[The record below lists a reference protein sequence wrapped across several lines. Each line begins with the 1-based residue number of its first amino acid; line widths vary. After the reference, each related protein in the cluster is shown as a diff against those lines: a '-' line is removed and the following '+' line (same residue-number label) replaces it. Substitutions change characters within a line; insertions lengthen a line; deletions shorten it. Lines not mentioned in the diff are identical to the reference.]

1 VLSVLSQ
8 ISIVVVC
15 MFAGSSSF
23 LEMLEAQCWP
33 AELPSKGERVVVR
46 LSNPRFEQLGGT
58 GGSGEST
65 PAVSA
70 QVPVL
75 PRLFEHT
82 LWSPGVTFAGLEQLA
97 LATPLHQR
105 ATLRVPAGSAL
116 VVDAA
121 DFRGEVPAQAALLVD
136 VECRGFWAKTQRFGL
151 GNDRPQP
158 GHVAVVRLSD
168 CCIEGGDPIQM
179 PEVVRFSVGSNEVL
193 PGLDAAVREM
203 VLQERCELR
212 LLPMG
217 AFRARGFQMGMRQ
230 DATLKLNVELLGWL

>member
-75 PRLFEHT
+75 PGLFEHT
-82 LWSPGVTFAGLEQLA
+82 LGSLGVTFAGLEQL
-97 LATPLHQR
+97 PR
-105 ATLRVPAGSAL
+105 
-116 VVDAA
+116 
-121 DFRGEVPAQAALLVD
+121 EVPAQAALLVD
-136 VECRGFWAKTQRFGL
+136 VECRGFWAKTQRVGL
-151 GNDRPQP
+151 GNDRQQP

-203 VLQERCELR
+203 VLQECCELR